1 MSIKTGAK
9 VKFFFHYNMI
19 TYVENSIIYTQRGF
33 PGGAYGK
40 DTPANAR
47 NAET

>member
-1 MSIKTGAK
+1 MNIKTGAK

-33 PGGAYGK
+33 PGGADSK
-40 DTPANAR
+40 DTPSNAR
-47 NAET
+47 NAEM

>member
-1 MSIKTGAK
+1 MKAKK
-9 VKFFFHYNMI
+9 VKLFLFADDMI